1 MQVPIKQTRQKQ
13 KGSASIAADF
23 LISLRA
29 DTPDSDAFDP
39 ESLLSEAFPP
49 VWRDESRF
57 DVIG

>member
-1 MQVPIKQTRQKQ
+1 MRVPNEQTRQKQ
-13 KGSASIAADF
+13 KGSAFIVADF

-29 DTPDSDAFDP
+29 DTPDSDAFNPD
-39 ESLLSEAFPP
+39 SLLSEAFPP